1 MIMKIL
7 SPGPLSTVQDMGRVG
22 YMKSGFSQNGAMD
35 SYAMQIA
42 NILVGNACCEGVIEM
57 TFMGISA
64 EFDTDTVIAITG
76 ADMQPKINGESIAMY
91 TAYQIKKGD
100 TLSLGMAS
108 EGMRAYLAIAGGF
121 DIAKKMGSLSTNI
134 KCKIG
139 GIDGGRLKAD
149 DEIFL
154 KRGARLLDQT
164 TRSYKKKSTP
174 KKLVVR
180 VILGPQDDYFTQKGK
195 ERFFSS
201 VYTVSDKSDRMGI
214 RLDGES
220 VESVSGVDIISDG
233 IAFGSVQIP
242 ASGKPIIM
250 MADRQTT
257 GGYAKIATVI
267 SVDLSILAQARPGSE
282 IIFKAVN
289 EKTALKLLKKREK
302 ELRALNKKINF
313 GV

>member
-1 MIMKIL
+1 MIMRIL

-42 NILVGNACCEGVIEM
+42 NILVGNAPCEGVLEM

-76 ADMQPKINGESIAMY
+76 ADMQPKINGENIDMY
-91 TAYQIKKGD
+91 TAYQIKAGD

-139 GIDGGRLKAD
+139 GIDGGRLKAG

-154 KRGARLLDQT
+154 KRGTRLIDQA
-164 TRSYKKKSTP
+164 TRSYKKMTLQ
-174 KKLVVR
+174 KKLTVR
-180 VILGPQDDYFTQKGK
+180 VILGPQDDYFTKAGK
-195 ERFFSS
+195 EKFLSS

-214 RLDGES
+214 RLDGDS

-267 SVDLSILAQARPGSE
+267 SVDLPILAQARPGSE
-282 IIFKAVN
+282 ISFKAVK
-289 EKTALKLLKKREK
+289 ERTALKLLKKREK